1 MLRNEKL
8 VLVVNQK
15 VFAVEV
21 RSLTSAGISNLNR
34 TCNDFSYFLSYMLVY
49 IIFKLNMTRY

>member
-1 MLRNEKL
+1 MLRNERL

-21 RSLTSAGISNLNR
+21 RSLTLAGISNLNR

-49 IIFKLNMTRY
+49 IVFK